1 QCSSGRI
8 RWSLWSLPSLLP
20 MPWCCIG
27 SSASSS
33 PPVSADTLLPLS
45 ANQENTQHSLTNH
58 KQPPKN
64 AILVTN
70 GGDGLF
76 IDRLRS
82 SNWTVESVSPSSV
95 EAVVSRSKPLL
106 ILLDSRIDDLPSV
119 AKSIRS
125 IVEDDSLLTVIS
137 DRSVSEK
144 RRRSLA
150 KANIVHFVSWNSR
163 EISLI
168 EYVAR
173 VVGRLRI
180 LPALYTALDE
190 VEEAIE
196 VCDESHTVAYV
207 NSAYE
212 RLTGCVRSQVIG
224 QPDSEIRRKSLPS
237 SFGGRRNCDWSCLR
251 VSTSNA
257 GHCVYLRR
265 RVSEGFNHDQHF
277 AGGQMHRD
285 LSLKSIRSQGGGLVD
300 APISEVLSL
309 LREASVLCEGGEAAK
324 YIKDAVRLLSS
335 QEIYAPSITR
345 FRDGDRIATQY
356 YDGLIRLQ
364 QPGRQRKRSVVDA
377 YRDKR
382 SCSDARRRVSGEV
395 RQALENEHLWTFD
408 VLQLE
413 RVSEHHALSQLAL
426 KLFGR
431 WKVCEMLQCP
441 EDTMTRWLLSIEAHY
456 HPVNAYHN
464 ATHAADVLQATSFF
478 LDAPSVATYVVE
490 SHAAASLIAA
500 TIHDLDHP
508 GRGNAF
514 LINTRQSL
522 SILYNDL
529 SVLENHHVALAFQ
542 LTLQQS
548 NNINILANLPRE
560 EFASMRSCIVEM
572 VLATDIRRHFEYL
585 AKFNQ
590 MELTDERESE
600 REAHSITI
608 CNMLLKCADISNP
621 AREWA
626 LCERWAHRIVQEY
639 FEQTREEKE
648 KALPVTMAFFDRE
661 TCNVPLTQVGFVD
674 MFAREAFSCWTQ
686 FARLPQVL
694 KQLEA
699 VSSPSRISSTSILM
713 RGSRNFAEF

>member
-1 QCSSGRI
+1 
-8 RWSLWSLPSLLP
+8 

-27 SSASSS
+27 SSTSST
-33 PPVSADTLLPLS
+33 PPISSDALLPLS
-45 ANQENTQHSLTNH
+45 ANQENTQPGLSNH
-58 KQPPKN
+58 KLQPKT
-64 AILVTN
+64 AILVTH
-70 GGDGLF
+70 GGDGIF
-76 IDRLRS
+76 IDRLRA
-82 SNWTVESVSPSSV
+82 SNWTVENVSPSSV
-95 EAVVSRSKPLL
+95 EAVVTRQKPLV
-106 ILLDSRIDDLPSV
+106 ILLDSRIDDLATI

-125 IVEDDSLLTVIS
+125 IVEDDSLITVIS
-137 DRSVSEK
+137 DRSISEK

-163 EISLI
+163 DTSLI
-168 EYVAR
+168 EFVAR
-173 VVGRLRI
+173 IVARLRI

-212 RLTGCVRSQVIG
+212 RLTGCVR
-224 QPDSEIRRKSLPS
+224 
-237 SFGGRRNCDWSCLR
+237 
-251 VSTSNA
+251 

-265 RVSEGFNHDQHF
+265 RVSDGFSNHDQHF
-277 AGGQMHRD
+277 APGQMHRD

-300 APISEVLSL
+300 APISE
-309 LREASVLCEGGEAAK
+309 
-324 YIKDAVRLLSS
+324 DAVRLLSS

-382 SCSDARRRVSGEV
+382 STSDARRRVSGEV
-395 RQALENEHLWTFD
+395 RQALENEHLWSFD

-560 EFASMRSCIVEM
+560 EFGSMRSCIVEM

-694 KQLEA
+694 KQLESNYERWRSMA
-699 VSSPSRISSTSILM
+699 DGWTSAHNNSLH
-713 RGSRNFAEF
+713 S